1 MIPWCQSANCQTIRK
16 TLPVVVLLGLL
27 AGFVWGY
34 VRAPSGTV
42 EQRETHAGPH
52 LVMPKLA
59 SELAPKYR
67 AALEKTG
74 SLVSSALRAYPENV
88 NTVIALARLNR
99 LAHIR
104 TGEIKCW
111 QRCLELAPGNR
122 VAYSRLI
129 QLAEQ
134 DGDFERVVG
143 LMRTALA
150 LSPDD
155 TGFQRQLAKALIY
168 QRQGAEARYV
178 LESQLHKGQADGE
191 TYLILGQA
199 CDQLDQFQQARRFL
213 EAATVLLPRR
223 SDVYYTLAKVY
234 TKLDMKEEASRCAD
248 QFEKIK
254 QRQRQ
259 QGSQMIMPDDVRD
272 ELVLPRKLA
281 EIIIL
286 VGQAYAENDA
296 TERAIQCFIRAAEVC
311 PEDIRSRELLSAHFH
326 RTGQLDQ
333 AIRWVRELRNTD
345 PDNLTHLRNEG
356 ILYAEMGESV
366 KAERAFKDL
375 IRRAPSEALGYAPL
389 AELYL
394 SEHRDLAR
402 AKFLAQTAMDLEPS
416 PPHVA
421 LLVAIARATG
431 DFTAARKAIGRALE
445 SDPGNREY
453 KKAYASLVPR

>member
-1 MIPWCQSANCQTIRK
+1 MIPCCESANCQTVRK
-16 TLPVVVLLGLL
+16 TLPVVVLFGLL

-34 VRAPSGTV
+34 VRAPRGTV
-42 EQRETHAGPH
+42 EQRETHTGPH

-59 SELAPKYR
+59 SELAPEYR
-67 AALEKTG
+67 ASVEKTG
-74 SLVSSALRAYPENV
+74 SLVSRALSAYPENV
-88 NTVIALARLNR
+88 NAVIALACLNR

-122 VAYSRLI
+122 VAYSRLV

-134 DGDFERVVG
+134 DGDFERVVV
-143 LMRTALA
+143 LMRKALA
-150 LSPDD
+150 QSPDD

-168 QRQGAEARYV
+168 QRQGAEARHV

-199 CDQLDQFQQARRFL
+199 CEQLDQFQQARRFL

-223 SDVYYTLAKVY
+223 WDVYYALAKVY
-234 TKLDMKEEASRCAD
+234 TKLDMKEESSRCAD

-259 QGSQMIMPDDVRD
+259 GSQMVMPDDMRD

-281 EIIIL
+281 EIIIS
-286 VGQAYAENDA
+286 VGQAYAENGA
-296 TERAIQCFIRAAEVC
+296 TERAVQCFIRAADVC
-311 PEDIRSRELLSAHFH
+311 PEDIRSRELLSEHFH
-326 RTGQLDQ
+326 RMGQLDQ

-345 PDNLTHLRNEG
+345 PDNLTHIRNEG
-356 ILYAEMGESV
+356 ILYAEMGESA

-394 SEHRDLAR
+394 SEHRDLTR
-402 AKFLAQTAMDLEPS
+402 AKILAQTAMDLEPS

-421 LLVAIARATG
+421 LLVAIARETG
-431 DFTAARKAIGRALE
+431 DSAAARQAIERALRL
-445 SDPGNREY
+445 DPANREY
-453 KKAYASLVPR
+453 QKAYASLVPR